1 MSGPTL
7 KPSPAELHA
16 RVLRMVQDASFLER
30 VGSALLPAARDHEA
44 IQRVRALSSSSPKL
58 RIVRDND

>member
-16 RVLRMVQDASFLER
+16 RVLRMVQDEGFLER
-30 VGSALLPAARDHEA
+30 VGSALLPAARDREA
-44 IQRVRALSSSSPKL
+44 IQRVRALSTSSPKL